1 MILGLDLDAWVKIVW
16 ISLLIFSFFFTVI
29 ELLTGRLTIE
39 LVEVEEEEDNGTK
52 KDKNRPP
59 K

>member
-1 MILGLDLDAWVKIVW
+1 MILGLSLDAWVKIFW
-16 ISLLIFSFFFTVI
+16 ISLLIFGFFFIVI

-39 LVEVEEEEDNGTK
+39 IVEVEEDENGTK
-52 KDKNRPP
+52 KDKDSTP